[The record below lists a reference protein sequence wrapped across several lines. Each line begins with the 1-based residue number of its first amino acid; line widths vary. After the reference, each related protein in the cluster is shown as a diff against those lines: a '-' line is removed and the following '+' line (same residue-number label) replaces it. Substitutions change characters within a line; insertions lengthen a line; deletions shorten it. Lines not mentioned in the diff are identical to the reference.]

1 MEEIKQLALTKM
13 FEEMNGNHSSA
24 EDVIH
29 NWLCDQED
37 ENLLEGVLKKG
48 RTIKGAM
55 QYCMSQAYKQKSGN
69 AAMVDNQTVFSWVN
83 SYFTSDKVPE
93 TDTAIPAKVTS
104 VTSISEK
111 DTPVKKT
118 PKKKSEKKVEPK
130 KSNVEG
136 EQLSLL
142 DML

>member
-1 MEEIKQLALTKM
+1 MGQTKIKALEKM
-13 FEEMNGNHSSA
+13 LKEMNEKHTSA

-29 NWLCDQED
+29 NWICDQDD
-37 ENLLEGVLKKG
+37 EKLFEGVLKEG

-55 QYCMSQAYKQKSGN
+55 QYCTSQAYKQKSSN
-69 AAMVDNQTVFSWVN
+69 AAMVDDKTVFSWVN
-83 SYFTSDKVPE
+83 AYFVSDKEPE
-93 TDTAIPAKVTS
+93 IDTTVSAKVTS
-104 VTSISEK
+104 VTSVSEK
-111 DTPVKKT
+111 GTPVKKT
-118 PKKKSEKKVEPK
+118 SKKKAEPK

>member
-1 MEEIKQLALTKM
+1 MNETKQKALEKM
-13 FEEMNGNHSSA
+13 LTEMNVKHSST

-37 ENLLEGVLKKG
+37 EKLLEGVLKKG

-55 QYCMSQAYKQKSGN
+55 QYCVSQAYKQKSGST
-69 AAMVDNQTVFSWVN
+69 AMVDDQTVFSWVKT
-83 SYFTSDKVPE
+83 YFISDKVPE
-93 TDTAIPAKVTS
+93 IDAIIPAKVTP
-104 VTSISEK
+104 VTSVSEK
-111 DTPVKKT
+111 GTPVKKT

-130 KSNVEG
+130 KSNAEG

>member
-13 FEEMNGNHSSA
+13 LKEMNEKHSSA

-29 NWLCDQED
+29 NWLCDQDD
-37 ENLLEGVLKKG
+37 EKLLEGVLKKE
-48 RTIKGAM
+48 RSVKGAM
-55 QYCMSQAYKQKSGN
+55 EYCVSQAYKQKSGN
-69 AAMVDNQTVFSWVN
+69 TAMVDNQTVFSWVN
-83 SYFTSDKVPE
+83 AYFISDKAPE
-93 TDTAIPAKVTS
+93 INKTVSAKV
-104 VTSISEK
+104 
-111 DTPVKKT
+111 TPVKKS
-118 PKKKSEKKVEPK
+118 PKKKNENKPEPK